1 LATAELQ
8 HSADLEQQEQILRE
22 SFDQERFELQQ
33 QLQALQQQL
42 QELQQ
47 QKIET
52 CGIPLEQL
60 ESSGEQETQVLQ
72 QQALVLQQ
80 ALQALQQ
87 QLTTQEVLASS
98 KQREVVAAEARVEE
112 VEEEKLEINFL
123 LEQYK
128 QKEKVREK
136 EKILGGEGGSE
147 EQVLLPIQVVE
158 CVPVRM

>member
-1 LATAELQ
+1 MATAELQ
-8 HSADLEQQEQILRE
+8 HSADLEQQEQIFRE
-22 SFDQERFELQQ
+22 SFDQERFKLQQ

-42 QELQQ
+42 HELQQ
-47 QKIET
+47 QKVET

-136 EKILGGEGGSE
+136 EKILGGEGGLG

-158 CVPVRM
+158 CVHVRM